1 MKKSLLAL
9 AVLGAFSGVAS
20 AQSSVTMFGIV
31 DLSMR
36 QTKNDGGDSR
46 VTMVSDNLNSN
57 RFGVRGVEDLGGGL
71 RAGFHLEGGMSPDDG
86 TFSKFDFRR
95 KSTVSLMG
103 GFGEVRLGRDY
114 TPTFY
119 NTSAFDPFGTNGAG
133 TSFLT
138 SRAFGPLGVQ
148 TYVRANNAISY
159 FLPALGGVYG
169 QIMVAAGEGAT
180 PAAGTNAA
188 GKYTGGRIGFAAG
201 PIDVAA
207 STGQTEMNV
216 AGTLKA
222 KIFNVAGSYK
232 IGPAKIQAQYN
243 DEKVD
248 VSPAVQAKE
257 VWILLGANVTMGQGE
272 IRGSWVKSNN
282 KTAGQDANDPTHL
295 TLGYIYN
302 LSPRTAL
309 YATWSSISNK
319 GTSNFAIAAAGA
331 AAPTAGGK
339 STAYEGGLRHI
350 F

>member
-71 RAGFHLEGGMSPDDG
+71 KAGFHLEGGMSPDDG
-86 TFSKFDFRR
+86 TNGKFDFRR
-95 KSTVSLMG
+95 KSTVALMG

-138 SRAFGPLGVQ
+138 SRAFGALAVP

-159 FLPALGGVYG
+159 FLPALGGLYG
-169 QIMVAAGEGAT
+169 QIMVSAGEGGPVGGT
-180 PAAGTNAA
+180 AA
-188 GKYTGGRIGFAAG
+188 KYTGGRIGFAAG

-207 STGQTEMNV
+207 STGQTEMDV
-216 AGTLKA
+216 AGNLKA
-222 KIFNVAGSYK
+222 KIFNIAGSYK
-232 IGPAKIQAQYN
+232 VGPAKIQAQYN

-248 VSPAVQAKE
+248 QASGVQAKE
-257 VWILLGANVTMGQGE
+257 VWLLIGANVTMGQGE
-272 IRGSWVKSNN
+272 IRGSFVKSNN

-295 TLGYIYN
+295 SLGYIYN